1 MRERERERER
11 ERGKHK
17 SKRAIQNEINKRLC
31 ERESWVEKRRKRVRD
46 RYIKIQKG
54 YGELRYY
61 QCNQICRNFVT

>member
-1 MRERERERER
+1 MRER

-31 ERESWVEKRRKRVRD
+31 ERERERESWFEKRRKRVRD
-46 RYIKIQKG
+46 RYFKIQKG

-61 QCNQICRNFVT
+61 QCDQICRNFVT